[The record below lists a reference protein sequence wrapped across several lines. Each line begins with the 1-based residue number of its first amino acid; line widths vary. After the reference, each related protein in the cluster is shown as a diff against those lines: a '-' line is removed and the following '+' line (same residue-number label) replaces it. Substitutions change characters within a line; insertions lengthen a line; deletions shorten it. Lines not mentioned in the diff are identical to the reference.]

1 MSSTP
6 QSSAELLLGKSPL
19 EMFYRWE
26 KETPDQVYLRQPK
39 NLQWTEYTWAE
50 VADQVRRIAT
60 YLVNKSYPVGSRI
73 GIWSANSK
81 DWPICD
87 LAIMLAGHISVPIYP
102 GQDTESAHYIFK
114 HSETRLVFCGAFD
127 QSAKVADA
135 LVEGMETVAMLGC
148 AFKTET
154 SVEAI
159 CADHQPYAESPVPVP
174 DDVFS
179 ILYTSGT
186 TGHPKGVMHMHQTP
200 GLVIPRILM
209 GVKAV
214 QGAVQG
220 ENRFFSFLP
229 MSHAAERIMVEM
241 LSLYT
246 NSPISFSEG
255 QETFADELR
264 SVQPTFFFAV
274 PRLWIKFKEAIDAKI
289 PPAAQAHLTTE
300 QKAAIVHQLGL
311 AEARTVYTG
320 SAPCPQDVMDWYL
333 QLGVILREGY
343 SMTETFA
350 HGCSWSHNDTPL
362 LGSVGVAVDDSVQVK
377 ISEAGEVLFK
387 TPGIMKGY
395 YLEPEKTAEVMED
408 GWYRTGDA
416 GKFDEEGNLWL
427 TGRISEVFKTTKGKF
442 IKPSQLENRFARS
455 HLLAQFCV
463 MGHGLDQPVLLTT
476 LSETGAAADQ
486 PELEVSLEALLD
498 QVNTELSPYEKV
510 SNIFVVPEW
519 TIESGYLTPT
529 MKVKRKKI
537 EQVYRDIVENNLSG
551 KRVES
556 LSNEK
561 IEAPAV

>member
-60 YLVNKSYPVGSRI
+60 YLVNKNYPPGSRI

-87 LAIMLAGHISVPIYP
+87 LAIMLAGHISVPINP

-289 PPAAQAHLTTE
+289 PPAAQAHLTAE

-320 SAPCPQDVMDWYL
+320 SAPIPQDVMDWYL

-529 MKVKRKKI
+529 MKIKRK
-537 EQVYRDIVENNLSG
+537 QVEKGYRNIVENNLVG
-551 KRVES
+551 KRVEF
-556 LSNEK
+556 LCREK
-561 IEAPAV
+561 DELAGK